1 MVGFKTE
8 IQNQALIK
16 IRLNGLK
23 TLLKIQLRLRMVSD
37 VPVGVLLS
45 GGLDSSAILTTLK
58 KSNYENIQSFNIG
71 FKKKNITSLTLQK
84 CSVTN

>member
-1 MVGFKTE
+1 
-8 IQNQALIK
+8 
-16 IRLNGLK
+16 
-23 TLLKIQLRLRMVSD
+23 MVSD

-58 KSNYENIQSFNIG
+58 SR
-71 FKKKNITSLTLQK
+71 ITKTSSPSILVLKEEEHNESHLAK